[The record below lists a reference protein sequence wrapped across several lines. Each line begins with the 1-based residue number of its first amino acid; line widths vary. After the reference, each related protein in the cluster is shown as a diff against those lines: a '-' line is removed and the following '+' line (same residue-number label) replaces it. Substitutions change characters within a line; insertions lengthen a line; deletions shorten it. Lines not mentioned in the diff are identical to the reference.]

1 MYYIIIIVAVLLD
14 QIVKYMIRTN
24 MDLYESIPIIG
35 GVFHITYIQNTGA
48 AFSMFSG
55 HTGILALVTVII
67 TIGIL
72 VYLFKLRKD
81 GHWALMLSLSLI
93 VAGGLGNI
101 VDRVSLKYVV
111 DFLDLRVWPIF
122 NLADVYVC
130 CGCGLLVAYVFF
142 VEPRLNAQKDI

>member
-1 MYYIIIIVAVLLD
+1 MYYIIIIVAVMLD
-14 QIVKYMIRTN
+14 QVVKYIIRSN
-24 MDLYESIPIIG
+24 MDLYQSIPIIDG
-35 GVFHITYIQNTGA
+35 IFHITYIQNTGA

-81 GHWALMLSLSLI
+81 GHWALMLSLALI
-93 VAGGLGNI
+93 VSGGLGNI
-101 VDRVSLKYVV
+101 VDRLSLKYVV

-130 CGCGLLVAYVFF
+130 CGCGLLVVYVFF
-142 VEPRLNAQKDI
+142 IEPRLNAQKDI

>member
-1 MYYIIIIVAVLLD
+1 MYYIIIIVAVMLD
-14 QIVKYMIRTN
+14 QVVKYIIRSN
-24 MDLYESIPIIG
+24 MDLYQSIPIIG
-35 GVFHITYIQNTGA
+35 GIFHITYIQNTGA

-55 HTGILALVTVII
+55 HTGILALITVII

-72 VYLFKLRKD
+72 VYLFRLRKD

-101 VDRVSLKYVV
+101 VDRLSLKYVV

-130 CGCGLLVAYVFF
+130 CGCGLLVVYVFF
-142 VEPRLNAQKDI
+142 IESKLNAQKGI